1 MANKDTPTS
10 QMSTKRGIHKSKSLR
25 NNAGAQVLGGV
36 VGLIFVAASVVI
48 AVLRSSVEIGWVWVL
63 LVIFSLPLVRN
74 VSGWLVP
81 VRAIHEGLHAIAAH
95 WFGVP
100 SEQIAAKEIYVFTGK
115 IEKRVW
121 MQISLFPLLLPLVLF
136 VFFLVFIKDFWISL
150 GAVLGFASLSSQ
162 DLAYV
167 ILALNPRIRYV
178 LDDESGLYLLED

>member
-1 MANKDTPTS
+1 ML
-10 QMSTKRGIHKSKSLR
+10 TKRGIHKSKSLR
-25 NNAGAQVLGGV
+25 NNAGVQVLGGV
-36 VGLIFVAASVVI
+36 VGLIFIAASVVI
-48 AVLRSSVEIGWVWVL
+48 AVLRSSVEICWVWVL